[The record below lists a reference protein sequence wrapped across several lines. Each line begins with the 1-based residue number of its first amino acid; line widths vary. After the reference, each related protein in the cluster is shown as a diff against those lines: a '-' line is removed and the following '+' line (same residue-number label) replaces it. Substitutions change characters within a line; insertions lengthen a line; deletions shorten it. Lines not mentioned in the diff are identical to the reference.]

1 MRKLVIVGVSIVIL
15 LAIGAVIVRQKK
27 TRKLAAFKP
36 GMELACPSLP
46 SKCPGAGDVDTN
58 GCPSGAYDSG
68 TKTCTIKFGY
78 YEEYAGCQHEHT
90 PMVFYAHPDPNP
102 VLSQASKYRIIA
114 PSVLNPIVVEFTQID
129 CNPPHATIPPIGGG
143 KPFLDNQSD
152 DFSVF
157 ATEHVSGDAD
167 AGMDKKCFK
176 ATVEPLFTD
185 CIDPH
190 IIIKGD

>member
-15 LAIGAVIVRQKK
+15 VAIGAVIVRQKK
-27 TRKLAAFKP
+27 ARMRAAFKP
-36 GMELACPSLP
+36 GMELSCPSLP
-46 SKCPGAGDVDTN
+46 SKCPGGGDVDMN
-58 GCPSGAYDSG
+58 GCPTGGYDSG
-68 TKTCTIKFGY
+68 TKTCVVKFGY
-78 YEEYAGCQHEHT
+78 YKEYAGCQDEHT
-90 PMVFYAHPDPNP
+90 AMTFYAHPDPNP
-102 VLSQASKYRIIA
+102 ALSQASKYEVIA
-114 PSVLNPIVVEFTQID
+114 PFVLNPIVVEFTQID
-129 CNPPHATIPPIGGG
+129 CGTHATIPPIGGG
-143 KPFLDNQSD
+143 KPFSDNPND